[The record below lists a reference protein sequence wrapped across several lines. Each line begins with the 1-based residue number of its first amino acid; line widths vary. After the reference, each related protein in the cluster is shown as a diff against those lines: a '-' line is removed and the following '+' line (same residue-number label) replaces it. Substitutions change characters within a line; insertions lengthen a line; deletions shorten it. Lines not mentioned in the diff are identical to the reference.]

1 MGDIGM
7 AAFSVFFMQS
17 PSFLA
22 HQRPFGEGHGRSN
35 CASLSGIAKIPSGN
49 QIRDML
55 DPASPA
61 LLHPVFAETAG
72 QLRRIDGGLDVF
84 RRLGV
89 RVLIALGGTEYHCF
103 RNIHCSHCSARAR
116 GKSGRE
122 YYHSMLAATLV
133 APGHDK
139 VIPLEPEFIVPQ
151 DGAEK
156 QDCENMAA
164 KRWLATH
171 GQRYAALD
179 PVYLGDD
186 LFSRQP
192 LCQAVLDTGG
202 HFLFVCK
209 PSSHPLIQEYLTG
222 AGLPVL
228 EQAVKRGKQRFVH
241 RYRWLHDVPL
251 RDGRD
256 ALRVNWFEIEII
268 NARGEI
274 TYRNSFVT
282 DLPVGP
288 DNVVELAACGRA
300 RWKIENETFNVLKNK
315 GYNLEHG
322 FGHGKQNL
330 SALLVS
336 LNLLAFAIHTI
347 CDIGDELW
355 RAARAKLG
363 PRYNFFSKLAA
374 ITTYLIFPSWDDLL
388 LTLAFAKPPPIP
400 P

>member
-1 MGDIGM
+1 M
-7 AAFSVFFMQS
+7 
-17 PSFLA
+17 P
-22 HQRPFGEGHGRSN
+22 
-35 CASLSGIAKIPSGN
+35 
-49 QIRDML
+49 
-55 DPASPA
+55 
-61 LLHPVFAETAG
+61 T
-72 QLRRIDGGLDVF
+72 GL
-84 RRLGV
+84 
-89 RVLIALGGTEYHCF
+89 T
-103 RNIHCSHCSARAR
+103 R
-116 GKSGRE
+116 G
-122 YYHSMLAATLV
+122 
-133 APGHDK
+133 
-139 VIPLEPEFIVPQ
+139 

-171 GQRYAALD
+171 GRRYAALD

-202 HFLFVCK
+202 HFIFVCK

-222 AGLPVL
+222 ADPPVL
-228 EQAVKRGKQRFVH
+228 EQMVKHGKQRFVH
-241 RYRWLHDVPL
+241 RYRWL

-256 ALRVNWFEIEII
+256 ALAVNWFEIEII
-268 NARGEI
+268 NAKGET

-288 DNVVELAACGRA
+288 DNVVDLAACGRA
-300 RWKIENETFNVLKNK
+300 QWKIENETFNVLKNN
-315 GYNLEHG
+315 GYNLGHS

-330 SALLVS
+330 SAVLVN
-336 LNLLAFAIHTI
+336 LNLLAFAMHTV

-355 RAARAKLG
+355 RSARTRLG
-363 PRYNFFSKLAA
+363 PRYNLFSKLAA
-374 ITTYLIFPSWDDLL
+374 ITAYLIFPSWDDLL